1 MRGKKPPS
9 YTEWNT
15 ELLDFI
21 ADFFTARTFPNA
33 FDWKRQSARWKAAM
47 AALSTE
53 WELRK
58 LEMTKTVKFEN

>member
-1 MRGKKPPS
+1 MRGKKAPS
-9 YTEWNT
+9 YTERNT

-33 FDWKRQSARWKAAM
+33 FDWKQQSARWKAAM